1 MTDTHFLAIAEFYV
15 AMIQNL
21 KDKDTSADSLNED
34 NGKKYIL
41 NFLTIFSTYAQ
52 LPFFFDF
59 KEWIQML
66 FLFLSLVA

>member
-1 MTDTHFLAIAEFYV
+1 MLRIEEYEDTDV

-66 FLFLSLVA
+66 FLFFLVKPV